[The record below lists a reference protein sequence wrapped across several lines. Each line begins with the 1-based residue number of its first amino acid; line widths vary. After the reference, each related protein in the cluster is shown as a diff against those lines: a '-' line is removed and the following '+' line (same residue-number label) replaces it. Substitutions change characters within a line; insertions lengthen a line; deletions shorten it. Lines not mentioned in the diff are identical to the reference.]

1 MESDTEWHPLDG
13 LDDID
18 QRIVHALQIDARAP
32 FSRIGEVL
40 RVSDQTVARRYGR
53 LRSLGAL
60 RVLGLTDPL
69 RVGLTPWFVR
79 VRCTPDAAASIGEAL
94 ARRNDTRW
102 VSLLSGGTEIFC
114 AVQAAAPGDDTVLL
128 QKLPR
133 TPRVVQVTAHAMLHV
148 FFGQDLSQVSR
159 MGALGPAEIAAL
171 TPEDAPRRAAEATE
185 PVQLGPGDRLL
196 LDVLAVDGRASA
208 AELATATGWSQTTVR
223 RRLAELRS
231 SGALYYDLDL
241 EGASAL
247 LPELRSALWTA
258 LWLDVEPARLAEVG
272 EALAGHREVAFCG
285 ATTGTSNVYAAVNC
299 RNAAALYRYLTG
311 PVAALPGIRRSETAP
326 IHRTLKG
333 PSPILPPSPRRL

>member
-1 MESDTEWHPLDG
+1 MESDTDWHLLG
-13 LDDID
+13 GFEVID
-18 QRIVHALQIDARAP
+18 QRIVHALQIDGRAA

-40 RVSDQTVARRYGR
+40 GVSDQTVARRYAR

-60 RVLGLTDPL
+60 RVLGLVDPL

-102 VSLLSGGTEIFC
+102 VSLISGGTEIFC
-114 AVQAAAPGDDTVLL
+114 AVQAAGPDQDEVLL

-148 FFGQDLSQVSR
+148 FFGQDLSPVSR
-159 MGALGPAEIAAL
+159 IGALGPAEIAAL
-171 TPEDAPRRAAEATE
+171 TPADAPQPAVEATE
-185 PVQLGPGDRLL
+185 PVPLGPGDHLL

-241 EGASAL
+241 EGVGGM
-247 LPELRSALWTA
+247 LPEVRSTLWTA

-272 EALAGHREVAFCG
+272 EALADHRQVAFAC

-299 RNAAALYRYLTG
+299 RNAGALYRYLTG
-311 PVAALPGIRRSETAP
+311 PVAALPGIRRAETAP
-326 IHRTLKG
+326 IHRVLKG
-333 PSPILPPSPRRL
+333 PGPLLPPPPRRT